1 MVRWAMGLGLV
12 GWCVLC
18 SAGCRKPAGP
28 EMAVPAPAESRPSQK
43 TLDVVELPES
53 TPPTAVAR
61 EAAPSSLPI
70 ATTQVTDEE
79 QPPSRLLETD
89 SESWEWPERR
99 TVRATSEDDEERA
112 WFREAAEAAR
122 AGNTGVSASDPVE
135 EVIIA
140 SGTVDGRVKRVRPGS
155 IEVSD
160 NEGNVYELR
169 IDGRSRGLRRGRHI
183 PLKRITEGTPVRAS
197 FDLVGGGESLA
208 RDIELRR

>member
-1 MVRWAMGLGLV
+1 
-12 GWCVLC
+12 
-18 SAGCRKPAGP
+18 
-28 EMAVPAPAESRPSQK
+28 VPAVEAPPRKAVA
-43 TLDVVELPES
+43 TVELPAL
-53 TPPTAVAR
+53 TPPPAKASQAEPPT
-61 EAAPSSLPI
+61 PSPLPI

-89 SESWEWPERR
+89 SESREWPERK
-99 TVRATSEDDEERA
+99 TVRTTPEDDEERA

-122 AGNTGVSASDPVE
+122 AGNADVSASRPVE
-135 EVIIA
+135 DVIIA
-140 SGTVDGRVKRVRPGS
+140 SGTVDGRVKRVRPGT

-183 PLKRITEGTPVRAS
+183 PLKRITEGMPVRAS